1 MDGRHNPALTDAD
14 LDRELDAA
22 LDLEPSPEFLARVRM
37 RIESEP
43 RRAPW
48 PLGVRVG
55 ARRWA
60 LTGLGAL
67 AAGVVMVVLATT
79 VIRPERSESPRPANQ
94 VAGMVPPAST
104 FAGPSAPSAPVR
116 SPAGVLPP
124 ADVVPPGSG
133 AVRRAPARS
142 SSRTVAAAATVTT
155 PPVLVAANEVAALE
169 RLFARAREGR
179 VEISAPPEQP
189 DQSVA
194 SAPLAPIEA
203 IDVAPISVGPLSPIE
218 AAGAL

>member
-1 MDGRHNPALTDAD
+1 MDGRDNRALTDRD

-22 LDLEPSPEFLARVRM
+22 LEIDPSPEFLARVRM

-48 PLGVRVG
+48 PLGVPVG

-60 LTGLGAL
+60 VVGLGAL
-67 AAGVVMVVLATT
+67 AVAALAVA
-79 VIRPERSESPRPANQ
+79 VIRPGRSESPRPVNQ
-94 VAGMVPPAST
+94 VAGMVPPAS
-104 FAGPSAPSAPVR
+104 APSPPSAPVL
-116 SPAGVLPP
+116 SPAPVPP
-124 ADVVPPGSG
+124 SAEVASPGSG
-133 AVRRAPARS
+133 IVGPAAARSRARRAAPAA
-142 SSRTVAAAATVTT
+142 TVAA

-179 VEISAPPEQP
+179 VDMSALPDQP
-189 DQSVA
+189 DPPVA
-194 SAPLAPIEA
+194 SAPLAPIDA
-203 IDVAPISVGPLSPIE
+203 IDVAPISVSPLSPIE

>member
-1 MDGRHNPALTDAD
+1 MDGRDNRALTDRD

-22 LDLEPSPEFLARVRM
+22 LEIDPSPEFLARVRM

-48 PLGVRVG
+48 PLGVPVG

-60 LTGLGAL
+60 LAGLGAL
-67 AAGVVMVVLATT
+67 AVAVLAVA
-79 VIRPERSESPRPANQ
+79 VIRSGRSESARPASQ
-94 VAGMVPPAST
+94 VAGMVPPASA
-104 FAGPSAPSAPVR
+104 FAAPSM
-116 SPAGVLPP
+116 PP
-124 ADVVPPGSG
+124 MEVVPPGSG
-133 AVRRAPARS
+133 IVGPAAARSRARRAAPAA
-142 SSRTVAAAATVTT
+142 TVAA

-179 VEISAPPEQP
+179 VDMSALPDQP
-189 DQSVA
+189 DPPVA
-194 SAPLAPIEA
+194 SAPLAPIDA
-203 IDVAPISVGPLSPIE
+203 IDVAPISVSPLSPIE

>member
-1 MDGRHNPALTDAD
+1 MDGRHTPPLTDRD

-22 LDLEPSPEFLARVRM
+22 LEIDPSPEFLTRVRM

-43 RRAPW
+43 RDAGW
-48 PLGVRVG
+48 PLGVRAG

-60 LTGLGAL
+60 LAGLGAL
-67 AAGVVMVVLATT
+67 AAAVLAVA
-79 VIRPERSESPRPANQ
+79 VIRSGRSESARPANQ
-94 VAGMVPPAST
+94 VAGMVPPASA
-104 FAGPSAPSAPVR
+104 FAAPSVPSAPV
-116 SPAGVLPP
+116 PLPP
-124 ADVVPPGSG
+124 AEVVPPGSG
-133 AVRRAPARS
+133 IVRRAPARS
-142 SSRTVAAAATVTT
+142 SSRTAAAATTGGT

-179 VEISAPPEQP
+179 VDMLALPEQP
-189 DQSVA
+189 DPSVE

-203 IDVAPISVGPLSPIE
+203 IDVAPISVSPLSPIE